1 MTAKDSNH
9 ARGFPMRQLVGQD
22 AAFLHVETATVKT
35 HFTLLTIY
43 DQSTVP
49 GGRLRYRDILGYFE
63 QRLTP
68 LPVFRR
74 RIVEVPFQLDAP
86 YFVDD
91 PNYHIESHV
100 RHIAL
105 PKPGDWRQFCILV
118 AQIQATPMDLS
129 KPLWDMHVVEGLDN
143 VEGLPPNSFAILTR
157 LHHSIA
163 DGTTARGIM
172 MALHHPEGQKLPKP
186 PVGVRE
192 PEPTI
197 PEMAIRAVV
206 NNAYRIWELEK
217 HLIKALPGLGG
228 IVLPAAGKLLPGL
241 GGTAASEEPEEP
253 LRPRWPVPATIFNQ
267 EADYR
272 RVFQLRV
279 FALEEIAGM
288 RRAVEGSTV
297 NDVVLVLVG
306 EALRRY
312 MARMKKSV
320 RSDLYA
326 ICPINI
332 RRDKLTNQSLAG
344 NDVSLM
350 TANLRTTEPDLLERL
365 RKVTEGTRASKKVQE
380 ASSVKELVAMSKQ
393 APNLLL
399 ALASRIAVQA
409 ALRAS
414 STRPL
419 SNAIIT
425 NVPGPQE
432 PLYFMGARLVLFS
445 GGTPV
450 TPVTGLTIPVTSY
463 DGRLII
469 SFTGAASWVKDPQ
482 GLAECLDE
490 SFEAMKLALGPPAA
504 ARRKAK
510 AKSKSKAKAKAKAKS
525 GTRARTKTAS
535 RRSTRGQGHRA
546 AR

>member
-1 MTAKDSNH
+1 
-9 ARGFPMRQLVGQD
+9 MRQLVGQD

-49 GGRLRYRDILGYFE
+49 GGRLRYRDILEYFE

-143 VEGLPPNSFAILTR
+143 VEGVPPNSFAILTR

-172 MALHHPEGQKLPKP
+172 MALHHAKGQELPKP

-197 PEMAIRAVV
+197 PEMAIRAVI

-228 IVLPAAGKLLPGL
+228 MVLPAAGKLLPGRRDAVP
-241 GGTAASEEPEEP
+241 TEQPEEP
-253 LRPRWPVPATIFNQ
+253 SRPLWPVPATIFNQ
-267 EADYR
+267 EMDYR

-279 FALEEIAGM
+279 FALEDIARM

-312 MARMKKSV
+312 LARMKKSV
-320 RSDLYA
+320 KSDLYA

-332 RRDKLTNQSLAG
+332 RRDKLTNESLAG
-344 NDVSLM
+344 NDISLM

-365 RKVTEGTRASKKVQE
+365 RKVTGGTRTSKKVQE

-432 PLYFMGARLVLFS
+432 PLYFMGAKLVLFS
-445 GGTPV
+445 GGTPIA
-450 TPVTGLTIPVTSY
+450 PVTGLTIPITSY

-490 SFEAMKLALGPPAA
+490 SFEAMKQALGSQAVAAVNRKAGVA

-510 AKSKSKAKAKAKAKS
+510 S
-525 GTRARTKTAS
+525 GTRTRSRTKATGVS
-535 RRSTRGQGHRA
+535 RRGAGSSRRRT
-546 AR
+546 